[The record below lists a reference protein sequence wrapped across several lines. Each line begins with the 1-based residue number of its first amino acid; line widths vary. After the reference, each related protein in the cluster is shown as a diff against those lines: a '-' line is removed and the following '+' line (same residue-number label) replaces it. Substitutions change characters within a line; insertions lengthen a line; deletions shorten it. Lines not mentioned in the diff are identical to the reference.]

1 MQKTLY
7 QILIKV
13 YSTETSNAVHETSS
27 KYMKLGKLFIMK
39 QNIIIYK
46 IYKQDLFVLNRVS
59 FSTNALPIAR
69 ETIASLLEKP
79 LDKLLNTDCLFS
91 RGRSIIS
98 AILFQIPP
106 RSEILHALSTSM
118 LVVLYFILAYDSK

>member
-13 YSTETSNAVHETSS
+13 YSTETSNISS

-46 IYKQDLFVLNRVS
+46 IYKQDLFV
-59 FSTNALPIAR
+59 
-69 ETIASLLEKP
+69 
-79 LDKLLNTDCLFS
+79 
-91 RGRSIIS
+91 
-98 AILFQIPP
+98 
-106 RSEILHALSTSM
+106 
-118 LVVLYFILAYDSK
+118 

>member
-13 YSTETSNAVHETSS
+13 YTQLKQALIAVNKWH
-27 KYMKLGKLFIMK
+27 LANLFIMK
-39 QNIIIYK
+39 QSIIIYK
-46 IYKQDLFVLNRVS
+46 IYKQDLVVWNRVS

-69 ETIASLLEKP
+69 ETIASFLERP
-79 LDKLLNTDCLFS
+79 LDKLMLYWLLIS

-106 RSEILHALSTSM
+106 RSKILDRLHALSTSK
-118 LVVLYFILAYDSK
+118 LFVLYFILAYNSK